1 MDKCLTLKQLLSAP
15 DTLVMPDAYD
25 PVSAKLIEYAGF
37 KAVQCSGYSF
47 SISKGYPKENDISF
61 SENVA
66 ITQSIVSAVHIPVMV
81 DGEDGFGD
89 DEILQKNIESYIK
102 IGAAGINLED
112 QNLRDL
118 ASPDKII
125 SKERM
130 LAKLADAIAVK
141 QTAHSPHFIINART
155 DALKALDD
163 RKAAQSL
170 AIERANSYLEA
181 GADLCF
187 IAYIQTRAEVELFA
201 KEVHGPIS
209 VAAGL
214 AYNMQEFSI
223 NDCRELGVRRVS
235 LPSCMIFSAIQGML
249 KTLTLVR
256 DTGAFDEALGQELV
270 FSDMGLL
277 EELLSHKGS

>member
-1 MDKCLTLKQLLSAP
+1 MDKCLTLKQLLVGP

-25 PVSAKLIEYAGF
+25 PISAKLIEYAGF

-47 SISKGYPKENDISF
+47 SIAKGYPKERDITF
-61 SENVA
+61 SENIA
-66 ITQSIVSAVHIPVMV
+66 ITQSIVSAIQIPVMV

-89 DEILQKNIESYIK
+89 GEFLQKNIESYIK

-112 QNLRDL
+112 QNLREP
-118 ASPDKII
+118 ASKDKII

-130 LAKLADAIAVK
+130 LAKIADAIAVK
-141 QTAHSPHFIINART
+141 QTAHSPHFILNART
-155 DALKALDD
+155 DALRSLDD
-163 RKAAQSL
+163 RKAAQKL

-187 IAYIQTRAEVELFA
+187 IAYIKTRAEVELFA
-201 KEVHGPIS
+201 KEVHGPLS

-214 AYNMQEFSI
+214 AYNMQEFSL

-249 KTLTLVR
+249 KTLALVR
-256 DTGAFDEALGQELV
+256 DTGAFDEALRQELV
-270 FSDMGLL
+270 FSDMSVL
-277 EELLSHKGS
+277 EELLRHKGK